1 MDICDEMNILQRRSK
16 ELRSVSAEIEDI
28 KDWMSKNTGEMQS
41 GLLECITKLDEAMG
55 IVDEVKSM
63 IDEKAEAIEDQVY
76 SEG

>member
-1 MDICDEMNILQRRSK
+1 MDSCDEMNHLQRRSS

-28 KDWMSKNTGEMQS
+28 KDWMAKNTGEMQS
-41 GLLECITKLDEAMG
+41 GLLECVTKLGAAME

-63 IDEKAEAIEDQVY
+63 IDEKAAAIEGQVY

>member
-1 MDICDEMNILQRRSK
+1 MDSCDEMNILQRRSK

-28 KDWMSKNTGEMQS
+28 KDWMAKNTGEMQS
-41 GLLECITKLDEAMG
+41 GLLECITKLDAAME

-63 IDEKAEAIEDQVY
+63 IDEKAAAIEDQVY

>member
-1 MDICDEMNILQRRSK
+1 MDACDEMNILQRRSR

-28 KDWMSKNTGEMQS
+28 KDCMAKNTGDMQS
-41 GLLECITKLDEAMG
+41 GLLECITKLESAME

-63 IDEKAEAIEDQVY
+63 IDEKAAAIEDQVY